1 MSNLS
6 ELLPAGAGAKS
17 ASFVATGNLASGQAV
32 ALKADGTVGVISGS
46 AAGFGTAVAFEN
58 ANTSYISATFD
69 SNSNKVVVA
78 YTDFTNSEYGT
89 AIVGTVSG
97 TSISFGT
104 AVVFSASATYYS
116 SATFDST
123 NNKIVIA
130 YQNYGNSQYGTAIV
144 GTVSGTSISFG
155 TAAVFN
161 SYGSHH
167 NSATYNSTNNKVVI
181 VYQNGPN
188 NYGSANVAT
197 VSGTSISFGSQGTFK
212 SAYSAFITSTYDST
226 NNKVVVAFQDGGN
239 SYNPAAVVGYVSST
253 SIFFGTAVVF
263 DTGSSTYYSATFDST
278 NSKVV
283 IAYAD
288 GGNSQYG
295 TAIVGTVSGTSTI
308 TFGTP
313 VVFES
318 ANTDDISATFDV
330 TNNKVVIAYQD
341 HAGSEYGT
349 VVLGTVSGTSISFG
363 SPSIFAELAASYI
376 SATYDSVNNKVV
388 IGYQNTSN
396 ANYGTAIV
404 YQVGDVTNSADFVG
418 ITDEAIANTA
428 SGSVIV
434 QGGVITNTG
443 LISLGPVVGAESVFD
458 SDTTYLTATVY
469 DSNSNKIVVTY
480 SDGGNSSY
488 GTAVVGTVSG
498 TSISFGTP
506 VVFYSGALD
515 GLSMVFDSSNNK
527 VVAAYRAGSNSYHG
541 YGVVGTVSGTSISFG
556 TAVAFENANT
566 SYISATFDSNLNK
579 VVIAYQDNGN
589 SGHGTAIVGTVSGT
603 SISFGTAVVFSASA
617 TYYSSATFDSNSN
630 KAVIAYRDNGSGVG
644 GLGTAIV
651 GTVSGTSISFGTA
664 AVYSGSSAV
673 SDQGITFDSSSNKV
687 VVVYLDGGNSSYG
700 TAVVGTVS
708 GTAISFGTAVVYQ
721 ASGSYYNAATFDSN
735 LNKVIIAY
743 RRSSPNEGNVSV
755 GTVSGTSISFG
766 NAATFNA
773 ANTAYTS
780 MAFDTT
786 NNKTVIA
793 YRDSGDGNK
802 GTSVVINLT
811 SNLAIGTDYYVQLDG
826 TISTTTSTAPAG
838 RALSTTSMLLE
849 G

>member
-6 ELLPAGAGAKS
+6 ELIPAGAGAKS
-17 ASFVATGNLASGQAV
+17 ATFVASGTLASGQTVVLKTNGQVEAV
-32 ALKADGTVGVISGS
+32 AETSQTIASAVTFDAGVPNPSDVTYDSLNNKIVAAYGVSGALAAVVGTISGETIS
-46 AAGFGTAVAFEN
+46 FGTPVSIVSQVSLCSVTFN
-58 ANTSYISATFD
+58 ASAG
-69 SNSNKVVVA
+69 KVVIC
-78 YTDFTNSEYGT
+78 YGKSNGIGYG
-89 AIVGTVSG
+89 IVGTVSG

-104 AVVFSASATYYS
+104 AVDFNGTSAYS
-116 SATFDST
+116 SNNMGSVYDAGSGKTIITFRDGAGS
-123 NNKIVIA
+123 A
-130 YQNYGNSQYGTAIV
+130 YGAAVV

-155 TAAVFN
+155 T
-161 SYGSHH
+161 
-167 NSATYNSTNNKVVI
+167 KVI
-181 VYQNGPN
+181 FSSFGNYFGASPNPN
-188 NYGSANVAT
+188 NSVYDSVAQKIATFYYQSTGTTGMYSVVGTVSGTSITFGTAVKFDDGKSTRTNGAYDSFAQKIVLAYWGNNVANASIRT
-197 VSGTSISFGSQGTFK
+197 ATISGTSISFGTRVD
-212 SAYSAFITSTYDST
+212 YSVNTDVDTVQAVYDPIANVTSVFSGDYQT
-226 NNKVVVAFQDGGN
+226 
-239 SYNPAAVVGYVSST
+239 SS
-253 SIFFGTAVVF
+253 
-263 DTGSSTYYSATFDST
+263 
-278 NSKVV
+278 
-283 IAYAD
+283 IAYR
-288 GGNSQYG
+288 
-295 TAIVGTVSGTSTI
+295 TATVSGTNVTLSASTAI
-308 TFGTP
+308 AATDVNFIASVYDTTAAR
-313 VVFES
+313 VV
-318 ANTDDISATFDV
+318 
-330 TNNKVVIAYQD
+330 
-341 HAGSEYGT
+341 
-349 VVLGTVSGTSISFG
+349 
-363 SPSIFAELAASYI
+363 
-376 SATYDSVNNKVV
+376 ATYSTTAGVCNV
-388 IGYQNTSN
+388 IRNQSSNNTS
-396 ANYGTAIV
+396 
-404 YQVGDVTNSADFVG
+404 FLG
-418 ITDEAIANTA
+418 ITDEAISSAA

-443 LISLGPVVGAESVFD
+443 LIPLGPVVGAESVFD
-458 SDTTYLTATVY
+458 SGTTYLTATVY

-480 SDGGNSSY
+480 GDGGNSFY

-506 VVFYSGALD
+506 VVFYSGTLD

-556 TAVAFENANT
+556 TAVVFEAANVSSIVT
-566 SYISATFDSNLNK
+566 TFDSNLNK

-603 SISFGTAVVFSASA
+603 SISFGTAVVFEAD
-617 TYYSSATFDSNSN
+617 SSNNMAATFDSNSN

-664 AVYSGSSAV
+664 AVYSGTGAAA
-673 SDQGITFDSSSNKV
+673 DQAMTFDSSSNKV
-687 VVVYLDGGNSSYG
+687 VVAYADGGNSSYG

-708 GTAISFGTAVVYQ
+708 GTAISFGTAVVYN
-721 ASGSYYNAATFDSN
+721 ASSSSAQAATFDSN

-811 SNLAIGTDYYVQLDG
+811 SNLAIGTDYFVQSDG
-826 TISTTTSTAPAG
+826 TLSTTTSTVPAG
-838 RALSTTSMLLE
+838 RALSATSILLE

>member
-17 ASFVATGNLASGQAV
+17 ATFVASGTLPSGQTV
-32 ALKADGTVGVISGS
+32 ALKTNGQVEAVAETTQTIASAVTYYAGVGYCSDVTYDSLNNKIVAIYAPSGLLTAVVGTISGETISFGTPVTVVSQVTLCSVTFNASAGKVVISY
-46 AAGFGTAVAFEN
+46 VK
-58 ANTSYISATFD
+58 
-69 SNSNKVVVA
+69 SN
-78 YTDFTNSEYGT
+78 EIGYG
-89 AIVGTVSG
+89 IVGTVSG

-104 AVVFSASATYYS
+104 AVAFNGTGAYS
-116 SATFDST
+116 SNNMGSVYDAGSGKTIITFRDGAGS
-123 NNKIVIA
+123 A
-130 YQNYGNSQYGTAIV
+130 YGAAVV

-155 TAAVFN
+155 T
-161 SYGSHH
+161 
-167 NSATYNSTNNKVVI
+167 KVI
-181 VYQNGPN
+181 FSSFGNYFGASPNPN
-188 NYGSANVAT
+188 NSVYDSVAQKIATFYYQSTGTTGMYSVVGTVSGTSITFGTAVKFDDGKSTRTNGAYDSFAQKIVLAYGGNNIANASIVTAT
-197 VSGTSISFGSQGTFK
+197 ISGTSISFGTRVDYDTYADVDTVQ
-212 SAYSAFITSTYDST
+212 AVYDPIANVTSVFSGDYQT
-226 NNKVVVAFQDGGN
+226 
-239 SYNPAAVVGYVSST
+239 SS
-253 SIFFGTAVVF
+253 
-263 DTGSSTYYSATFDST
+263 
-278 NSKVV
+278 
-283 IAYAD
+283 IAYR
-288 GGNSQYG
+288 
-295 TAIVGTVSGTSTI
+295 TATVSGTNVTLSASTAI
-308 TFGTP
+308 AATNVNFIASVYDTTAAR
-313 VVFES
+313 VV
-318 ANTDDISATFDV
+318 
-330 TNNKVVIAYQD
+330 
-341 HAGSEYGT
+341 
-349 VVLGTVSGTSISFG
+349 
-363 SPSIFAELAASYI
+363 
-376 SATYDSVNNKVV
+376 ATYMTTEEVCNV
-388 IGYQNTSN
+388 IRNQSSNNTS
-396 ANYGTAIV
+396 
-404 YQVGDVTNSADFVG
+404 FLG

-443 LISLGPVVGAESVFD
+443 LIPLGPVAGAESVFD

-480 SDGGNSSY
+480 SDSGNSSY

-498 TSISFGTP
+498 TSISFGTAAI
-506 VVFYSGALD
+506 FYSGALD

-556 TAVAFENANT
+556 TPVVFEAASVASIVT
-566 SYISATFDSNLNK
+566 TFDSNLNK

-603 SISFGTAVVFSASA
+603 SISFGTAVVFEAD
-617 TYYSSATFDSNSN
+617 SSNNMAATFDSNSN

-664 AVYSGSSAV
+664 AVYSGTGAAA
-673 SDQGITFDSSSNKV
+673 DQAMTFDSSSNKV
-687 VVVYLDGGNSSYG
+687 VVAYADGGNSSYG

-708 GTAISFGTAVVYQ
+708 GTAISFGTAVVYN
-721 ASGSYYNAATFDSN
+721 ASSSSAQAATFDSN

-811 SNLAIGTDYYVQLDG
+811 SNLAIGTDYFVQSDG
-826 TISTTTSTAPAG
+826 TLSTISSTVPAG
-838 RALSTTSMLLE
+838 RALSTTSILLE